1 MMRLARHAGPVLAL
15 SLLTTAATAH
25 AECAWVLWSW
35 SAWDERSGKSW
46 DTEGV
51 WKSQEDCLRQ
61 LRVHKG
67 AAEAAKKEG
76 RGTFTEHPSMLTV
89 VYDVPK
95 GRKRGESGEI
105 NSSPPACPTPWTR
118 VGRRRNERRPDPSSG
133 TFIFLRRAK
142 K

>member
-95 GRKRGESGEI
+95 GQKAGRIWGNKFESPCLPDTVDPRG
-105 NSSPPACPTPWTR
+105 PK
-118 VGRRRNERRPDPSSG
+118 
-133 TFIFLRRAK
+133 AK
-142 K
+142 